1 MLIADDRRRR
11 RRPKRKTMIGPLV
24 YTADELAVML
34 GLDRKT
40 IYEFATRGD
49 IPCRRLGRRV
59 LFPRSAIER
68 WLAEVKTK

>member
-1 MLIADDRRRR
+1 
-11 RRPKRKTMIGPLV
+11 MIGSLV

>member
-1 MLIADDRRRR
+1 
-11 RRPKRKTMIGPLV
+11 MIGPLV